1 MTFSSHTLNL
11 ALSIPRQD
19 QDVCVLS
26 VCECSLSTRKDTLPT
41 AESCMWSHIIIICS
55 SCVLP
60 HAETLPLCR
69 GGGRYILRGDRLLSK
84 GMALWDRI
92 GLLFGCLTGS
102 DLALLITCLGV
113 LFSAVCLQCSTAS
126 PGHCFC
132 RSLKFPFN
140 WCLNFKLFSLQAG
153 LERFT
158 WIMGTTTS
166 QQVRGKSPSVGSV
179 RKTAR
184 N

>member
-1 MTFSSHTLNL
+1 MFVNVPL
-11 ALSIPRQD
+11 ALEKIHCPLQKAACD
-19 QDVCVLS
+19 PTL
-26 VCECSLSTRKDTLPT
+26 SLSALP
-41 AESCMWSHIIIICS
+41 AYSHMLKRFLY
-55 SCVLP
+55 V
-60 HAETLPLCR
+60 